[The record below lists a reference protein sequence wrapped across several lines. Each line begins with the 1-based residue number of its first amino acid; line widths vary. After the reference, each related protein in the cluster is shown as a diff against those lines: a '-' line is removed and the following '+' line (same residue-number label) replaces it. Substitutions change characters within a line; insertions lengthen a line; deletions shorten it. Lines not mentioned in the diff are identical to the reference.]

1 MEGTAAKRITRLLAD
16 WRRGDEAAA
25 ERLLPLV
32 YHELKKIAAIHLRG
46 ERAAHTLQPTALVHE
61 AYLRLVGLEQVD
73 WRDRAHFFA
82 LASRL
87 MRRVLVDHARRRQA
101 VKRSPDQEPPPHA
114 ASEEAGLRIEELLA
128 LDAALDRLAALDE
141 RQVRVVELRYFAGLS
156 VEETAQVLDVSPSSV
171 KRDWVS
177 ARAWLH
183 HQLSSGEDRPSGL

>member
-16 WRRGDEAAA
+16 WQGGDEAAG

-32 YHELKKIAAIHLRG
+32 YHELRKIASVHLRG

-61 AYLRLVGLEQVD
+61 AYMRLVDLEQID
-73 WRDRAHFFA
+73 WRDRTHFFA
-82 LASRL
+82 FASRL

-101 VKRSPDQEPPPHA
+101 IKRSSGQDPPTPA
-114 ASEEAGLRIEELLA
+114 ANEEVGLGIEELLA
-128 LDAALDRLAALDE
+128 LDAALGRLAALDE

-156 VEETAQVLDVSPSSV
+156 VEEAAQVLDISPSSV

-183 HQLSSGEDRPSGL
+183 QQLSFREDQPSGR

>member
-1 MEGTAAKRITRLLAD
+1 MKGTAAKRITRLLAD

-61 AYLRLVGLEQVD
+61 AYLRLVDLEQVD
-73 WRDRAHFFA
+73 WRDRTHFFA

-87 MRRVLVDHARRRQA
+87 MRRILVDHARRRQA
-101 VKRSPDQEPPPHA
+101 VKRSPDQDLPPA

-128 LDAALDRLAALDE
+128 LDTALDRLAALDE

-183 HQLSSGEDRPSGL
+183 FELSSREGRPSGP

>member
-1 MEGTAAKRITRLLAD
+1 MKGTAAKRITRLLAD

-32 YHELKKIAAIHLRG
+32 YHELMKIAAIHLRG

-61 AYLRLVGLEQVD
+61 AYLRLVDLEQVD
-73 WRDRAHFFA
+73 WRDRTHFFA

-87 MRRVLVDHARRRQA
+87 MRRILVDHARRRQA
-101 VKRSPDQEPPPHA
+101 VKRSPDQDLPPA

-183 HQLSSGEDRPSGL
+183 LQLSSREGRPSGL

>member
-1 MEGTAAKRITRLLAD
+1 MEVTGRKEITRLLAD

-32 YHELKKIAAIHLRG
+32 YDELRKIAAIHLRG

-61 AYLRLVGLEQVD
+61 AYLRLVDLERVD
-73 WRDRAHFFA
+73 WRDRTHFFA
-82 LASRL
+82 FASRL

-101 VKRSPDQEPPPHA
+101 AKRSPDPRPIPGS
-114 ASEEAGLRIEELLA
+114 ASEEAGLQIEELLA
-128 LDAALDRLAALDE
+128 LDVALDRLAALDE
-141 RQVRVVELRYFAGLS
+141 RQVRVVEMRYFAGLS

-183 HQLSSGEDRPSGL
+183 RQLSGRGDQPNGR

>member
-1 MEGTAAKRITRLLAD
+1 MEGTAAQRITRLLAD
-16 WRRGDEAAA
+16 WRRGDEAAG

-32 YHELKKIAAIHLRG
+32 YHELKKIASIHLRG

-61 AYLRLVGLEQVD
+61 AYLRLVDVKQVD
-73 WRDRAHFFA
+73 WRDRTHFFA

-101 VKRSPDQEPPPHA
+101 VKRSPDQTPPPDPA
-114 ASEEAGLRIEELLA
+114 GEEAGLGIEELLA

-156 VEETAQVLDVSPSSV
+156 VDEAAQVLDVSPSSV

-183 HQLSSGEDRPSGL
+183 HQLSTREDQPSGP

>member
-1 MEGTAAKRITRLLAD
+1 MKGTAAKRITRLLAD
-16 WRRGDEAAA
+16 WRRGDEATA

-61 AYLRLVGLEQVD
+61 AYLRLVDLEQVD
-73 WRDRAHFFA
+73 WRDRTHFFA

-87 MRRVLVDHARRRQA
+87 MRRILVDHARRRQA
-101 VKRSPDQEPPPHA
+101 VKRSPDQDLPPA

-183 HQLSSGEDRPSGL
+183 LQLSSREGRPSGL

>member
-1 MEGTAAKRITRLLAD
+1 MKGTAAKRITRLLAD

-61 AYLRLVGLEQVD
+61 AYLRLVDLEQVD
-73 WRDRAHFFA
+73 WRDRTHFFA

-87 MRRVLVDHARRRQA
+87 MRRILVDHARRRQA
-101 VKRSPDQEPPPHA
+101 VKRSPDQDLPPA

-183 HQLSSGEDRPSGL
+183 LQLSSREGRPSGL

>member
-1 MEGTAAKRITRLLAD
+1 VERTAAKRITGLLAE

-25 ERLLPLV
+25 EHLLPLV
-32 YHELKKIAAIHLRG
+32 YRELKKIAAILLRG

-61 AYLRLVGLEQVD
+61 AYLRLVNLEQVD
-73 WRDRAHFFA
+73 WQDRIHFFA
-82 LASRL
+82 FASRL

-101 VKRSPDQEPPPHA
+101 VKRSADQDRAPHVA
-114 ASEEAGLRIEELLA
+114 GEEAGLSIEELLA

-156 VEETAQVLDVSPSSV
+156 VEETAQALDISPSSV

-183 HQLSSGEDRPSGL
+183 QQLSGREGQPRGL

>member
-1 MEGTAAKRITRLLAD
+1 MERPAAKRITRLLAD

-46 ERAAHTLQPTALVHE
+46 ERAGHTLQPTALVHE
-61 AYLRLVGLEQVD
+61 AYLRLVDLEQVD
-73 WRDRAHFFA
+73 WRDRTHFFA

-87 MRRVLVDHARRRQA
+87 MRRILVDHARRRQA
-101 VKRSPDQEPPPHA
+101 VKRSPDQDLPPHA

-183 HQLSSGEDRPSGL
+183 HQLSSREDRPSGL

>member
-16 WRRGDEAAA
+16 WRGGDEAAG

-32 YHELKKIAAIHLRG
+32 YHELRKIASVHLRG

-61 AYLRLVGLEQVD
+61 AYMRLVHLEQID
-73 WRDRAHFFA
+73 WRDRTHFFA
-82 LASRL
+82 FASRL

-101 VKRSPDQEPPPHA
+101 IKRSSGQDSPTPDA
-114 ASEEAGLRIEELLA
+114 NEEVGLGIEELLA
-128 LDAALDRLAALDE
+128 LDVALGRLAALDE

-156 VEETAQVLDVSPSSV
+156 VEEAAQALDISPSSV

-183 HQLSSGEDRPSGL
+183 QQLSISEDQPSGR